1 MTELTSNIQDI
12 RQRPRR
18 EQGVWLTLEPLQ
30 RYLSD
35 PDVWELRINKYQQV
49 VCETSK
55 AVFSTTMRKLR
66 LNIYHA

>member
-49 VCETSK
+49 VCETRF
-55 AVFSTTMRKLR
+55 VF
-66 LNIYHA
+66 